1 MVTWYLLPHN
11 HFSLLLGHFNGSSLL
26 PPRSCYTIPMLLPD
40 SPEELLPSS
49 VIPGMLDNRK
59 ISRAVID
66 NAILQYMLPRLQPLL
81 DRADSLAHSAESEG
95 VALDATKY
103 LIDRIAGKAKE
114 TIDVKKTSLNITL
127 TQEQVDERLAALR
140 SSLQDPPA
148 VI

>member
-66 NAILQYMLPRLQPLL
+66 NAIMQYMLPRLQPLL

-103 LIDRIAGKAKE
+103 LIDRIGDFFPFACIYKPFTAMPLPLRC
-114 TIDVKKTSLNITL
+114 TSKLWRAMRVL
-127 TQEQVDERLAALR
+127 SFPGLR
-140 SSLQDPPA
+140 
-148 VI
+148 

>member
-1 MVTWYLLPHN
+1 
-11 HFSLLLGHFNGSSLL
+11 
-26 PPRSCYTIPMLLPD
+26 MLLPD

-49 VIPGMLDNRK
+49 VIPGALDNRK

-66 NAILQYMLPRLQPLL
+66 NAILQYMLPKLQPLL
-81 DRADSLAHSAESEG
+81 DRADSLAHTAESDA

-114 TIDVKKTSLNITL
+114 TIDVKKTSLAITL

-148 VI
+148 AVV

>member
-1 MVTWYLLPHN
+1 M
-11 HFSLLLGHFNGSSLL
+11 SS
-26 PPRSCYTIPMLLPD
+26 PRSCYTIPMLLPD

-66 NAILQYMLPRLQPLL
+66 NAILQYMLPKLQPLL
-81 DRADSLAHSAESEG
+81 DRAEQLSLSAESEG

>member
-1 MVTWYLLPHN
+1 
-11 HFSLLLGHFNGSSLL
+11 
-26 PPRSCYTIPMLLPD
+26 MLLPD

-66 NAILQYMLPRLQPLL
+66 NAILQYMLPKLQPLL
-81 DRADSLAHSAESEG
+81 DRAEQLSLSAESEG

-103 LIDRIAGKAKE
+103 LLDRIAGKAKE
-114 TIDVKKTSLNITL
+114 TIDVKKTSLNVTL

-140 SSLQDPPA
+140 TSLQDPSA